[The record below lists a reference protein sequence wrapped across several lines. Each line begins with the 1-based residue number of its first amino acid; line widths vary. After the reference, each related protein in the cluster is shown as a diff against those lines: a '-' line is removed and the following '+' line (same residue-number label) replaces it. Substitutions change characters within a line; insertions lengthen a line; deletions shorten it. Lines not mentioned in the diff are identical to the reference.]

1 VRAFVIGGT
10 GLIGR
15 AVSRR
20 LLAAGWDVVV
30 VARSAANLPRDLVGG
45 GVRLVEADR
54 EEASAVAAS
63 FGAGADL
70 LVDCVCFTAAHA
82 RSLLSLAY
90 DAGSTVMISS
100 KAVYVDA
107 AGRHANSADAARFE
121 TSIPESQATL
131 APGDMDYRSAEGYGR
146 NKVAAEHV
154 LLDSGLPVTVLR
166 PSKVHGEGSR
176 PPREWV
182 FIKRVLDHRDAVLLA
197 HRGVGTDHASAA
209 ANVAALV
216 ETVANQPGRRIL
228 NSADPDAP
236 SGLEIARTIA
246 AHLGHTWSEIL
257 LDEDADPVL
266 GWHPWDRRHPI
277 VLDTAASLALGY
289 RPVGDYAATVP
300 DIVDWLVSARRGDGR
315 AELPEGFDD
324 GYFDGRFEYAREDA
338 YLAQRVRS
346 RA

>member
-20 LLAAGWDVVV
+20 LLAAGWDVMVL
-30 VARSAANLPRDLVGG
+30 ARNAANLPQDLVDA

-54 EEASAVAAS
+54 EATAAVTAA
-63 FGAGADL
+63 FGTGADL
-70 LVDCVCFTAAHA
+70 LVDCLCFTAAHA
-82 RSLLSLAY
+82 RSLLPLAS
-90 DAGSTVMISS
+90 DAGSTVMLST

-107 AGRHANSADAARFE
+107 TGRHANSADPPRFE
-121 TSIPESQATL
+121 GPIRETQPTL
-131 APGDMDYRSAEGYGR
+131 APGQLDYRSAEGYGR
-146 NKVAAEHV
+146 NKVAAEEV

-166 PSKVHGEGSR
+166 PSKVHGEGAR

-182 FIKRVLDHRDAVLLA
+182 FVKRVLDHRDTVLLA
-197 HRGVGTDHASAA
+197 HRGVGTDHTTAA

-216 ETVANQPGRRIL
+216 ETVATKPGRRVL

-236 SGLEIARTIA
+236 SGLDIARTVA
-246 AHLGHTWSEIL
+246 AHLGHTWSEVL
-257 LDEDADPVL
+257 LDENADPNL

-277 VLDTAASLALGY
+277 VLDTAASLELGY
-289 RPVGDYAATVP
+289 RPVGDYAETVP
-300 DIVDWLVSARRGDGR
+300 GVCDWLVSTARGDGR
-315 AELPEGFDD
+315 AELAEGFDD

-338 YLAQRVRS
+338 FIEQRPRS
-346 RA
+346 TG